1 MGFRMLDPVKA
12 ARQQFDFVRQLHDRE
27 ALLPRERQ
35 RRFLEAEGWVA
46 WPGPALTDFMR
57 QFVAHNRMLE
67 GGFIV
72 DDRLVTLADIDR
84 PILAFVGELDEIAPA
99 PSVRAIR
106 RAATRAE
113 LYEVALPAGHFGLVV
128 GSAATRT
135 SWPTVAAWARWR
147 GGLGPRP
154 ELARPIAAD
163 ALDAPDGTAASAR
176 LGYGAELVAGVGTG
190 IARTLGSTAARAVRG
205 AVELAREVTTQL
217 PRLARLE
224 QIQPHTRISLGL
236 LLDEQ
241 ARRAPEDV
249 FFLFEGRA
257 YRHREV
263 KERVDNV
270 VRGLVSAGV
279 HQGDHVGLLT
289 GTRPSALA
297 MVAALNRLGAVA
309 VLLRPDGDVARE
321 ADLAHIGRIVADPE
335 HAGLA
340 GGVRPV
346 HTFVLGG
353 GGQPRDLGGEV
364 TDLERIDPDA
374 VELPA
379 WYRPNPGRASDLA
392 FLLFTGEGAGTRAN
406 RITNRRWALSAFGTA
421 SSAALSDADTVFSVT
436 PLHHPSSL
444 LTSIGGAVAGGARLA
459 LTTAHD
465 PTTFWDEAR
474 RYGVTVASY
483 TWTMLRELVDA
494 PPHPGERHHA
504 VRLFVGSGM
513 PPGLWRRVS
522 ERFAPARVL
531 EFYASTE
538 GGAILVNLGGTKVG
552 SLGRPLP
559 GSAEV
564 RLAAH
569 DAVAGR
575 LIEGE
580 DGYAVPPPAGEPGL
594 LLARTDAADGAVRG
608 DVLRS
613 VFRRDDAWLST
624 GDLLRQDADGDFW
637 LVGNVGSLIR
647 TVAGPVAPL
656 PIRDALEELPAVDLA
671 VVYGL
676 PAGAG
681 GTEVAT
687 AAVALRPGR
696 ALRALDITAALAV
709 LAPADRPGLVRVVD
723 EIPVTTWY
731 RPLASALRAQG
742 VPAPAA
748 GTPPAAWALDP
759 RTGTY
764 RALTAAARRRL
775 LSGRS

>member
-1 MGFRMLDPVKA
+1 
-12 ARQQFDFVRQLHDRE
+12 
-27 ALLPRERQ
+27 
-35 RRFLEAEGWVA
+35 
-46 WPGPALTDFMR
+46 
-57 QFVAHNRMLE
+57 
-67 GGFIV
+67 
-72 DDRLVTLADIDR
+72 
-84 PILAFVGELDEIAPA
+84 
-99 PSVRAIR
+99 
-106 RAATRAE
+106 
-113 LYEVALPAGHFGLVV
+113 
-128 GSAATRT
+128 
-135 SWPTVAAWARWR
+135 
-147 GGLGPRP
+147 
-154 ELARPIAAD
+154 
-163 ALDAPDGTAASAR
+163 
-176 LGYGAELVAGVGTG
+176 
-190 IARTLGSTAARAVRG
+190 
-205 AVELAREVTTQL
+205 
-217 PRLARLE
+217 
-224 QIQPHTRISLGL
+224 
-236 LLDEQ
+236 
-241 ARRAPEDV
+241 V

-257 YRHREV
+257 HRHHEV

-270 VRGLVSAGV
+270 VRGLVSVGV
-279 HQGDHVGLLT
+279 HQGDHVGVLM

-309 VLLRPDGDVARE
+309 VLLRPDGDVAGE
-321 ADLAHIGRIVADPE
+321 ADLGRIARIVADPE
-335 HAGLA
+335 HADLA

-346 HTFVLGG
+346 HTFILGG
-353 GGQPRDLGGEV
+353 GGQPRDLGGEI
-364 TDLERIDPDA
+364 TDLERVDPDA

-392 FLLFTGEGAGTRAN
+392 FVLFTGEGEGTRVN

-459 LTTAHD
+459 LTTTRD

-483 TWTMLRELVDA
+483 TWTMLRGLVDA

-538 GGAILVNLGGTKVG
+538 GGAVLVNLTGEKAG

-564 RLAAH
+564 RLAAY
-569 DAVAGR
+569 DATAGR
-575 LIEGE
+575 LVEGE
-580 DGYAVPPPAGEPGL
+580 DGYGVSPPTGEPGL
-594 LLARTDAADGAVRG
+594 LLARTDAVDGVVRG

-624 GDLLRQDADGDFW
+624 GDLLRQDRDGDFW
-637 LVGNVGSLIR
+637 LVGSVGSLIS
-647 TVAGPVAPL
+647 TAAGPVAPV
-656 PIRDALEELPAVDLA
+656 PIRDALEELPAVELA

-676 PAGAG
+676 PAGEA
-681 GTEVAT
+681 EIAT

-696 ALRALDITAALAV
+696 TVRAQDLAAGLAV
-709 LAPADRPGLVRVVD
+709 LAPADRPGLVQVVD

-731 RPLASALRAQG
+731 RPLTSALRARG
-742 VPAPAA
+742 VPEPAA
-748 GTPPAAWALDP
+748 GEGPAAWALDP
-759 RTGTY
+759 RAGTY

-775 LSGRS
+775 RSGGVDSQSSRRS